1 MASIEREVENAL
13 ISAINSV
20 TGLSYYTSERETS
33 RTLPFM
39 SVKATLGSEQLGTFT
54 GIFNVNAT
62 LSYNQRADS
71 VSRQAFDQKFQSI
84 VGKFYNDPNLASV
97 LTTTSNIT
105 IYNAKMT
112 SESPSIIA
120 RNRTWVK
127 EITLEIVATAKK

>member
-33 RTLPFM
+33 RTLPFV
-39 SVKATLGSEQLGTFT
+39 SAQASITNEQLGTFT
-54 GIFNVNAT
+54 GVFGMSAI

-71 VSRQAFDQKFQSI
+71 ISRQAFDEKFQAI
-84 VGKFYNDPNLASV
+84 VTKFYNNPNLASV
-97 LTTTSNIT
+97 MTTTSNVT

-120 RNRTWVK
+120 RNRTWAK
-127 EITLEIVATAKK
+127 EITFDVIASAKK